1 MGPHGEAAPQEAV
14 QVAGKGLDRRVPGS
28 TQLVGK
34 PAFLACLQANEDAC
48 KEIDRVVVRQEWA
61 DVTPAELQDSEVF
74 LM

>member
-34 PAFLACLQANEDAC
+34 PAFLACLQVNEDAR
-48 KEIDRVVVRQEWA
+48 ELIDRIV
-61 DVTPAELQDSEVF
+61 DH
-74 LM
+74 